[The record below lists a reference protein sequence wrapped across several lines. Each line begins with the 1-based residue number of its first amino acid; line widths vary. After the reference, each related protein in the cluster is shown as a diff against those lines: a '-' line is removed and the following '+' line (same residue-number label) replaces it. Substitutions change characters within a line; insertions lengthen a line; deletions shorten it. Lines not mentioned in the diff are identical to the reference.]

1 MMTMLTMQF
10 KKSINDAAEGLTFTI
25 GRSAGFEELAAGTCG
40 SELDE
45 ATGSTEEDCWDGD
58 AGG

>member
-1 MMTMLTMQF
+1 MTMLTMQF
-10 KKSINDAAEGLTFTI
+10 KKSINNVAEGLTFST
-25 GRSAGFEELAAGTCG
+25 RHSVGFEELAAGTCG
-40 SELDE
+40 SELGE

>member
-1 MMTMLTMQF
+1 MCRSATV

-40 SELDE
+40 SELGE
-45 ATGSTEEDCWDGD
+45 AAGATEEDCWDGD